1 MRFVHRSLCLAAF
14 VILGA
19 GCSAKVAVAP
29 LPSSSESS
37 RPPTSASGP
46 SPTAT
51 ARPVGET
58 TSCGAI
64 SIADRTTADAYAA
77 MLLAEKLQSTHV
89 FVSAQSVGDDGMM
102 GSGTGPISAAAL
114 SCLAKQVPTVTIVTG
129 PDDPKLPTK
138 KGTGIRELP
147 AGPLVMFGALSLPAD
162 HSTSISIDAGGGDFH
177 GAGYDVTVDASG
189 VVHVVASGQAWI
201 S

>member
-1 MRFVHRSLCLAAF
+1 MRLVHRSLCLAAF

-29 LPSSSESS
+29 LPSSPESS
-37 RPPTSASGP
+37 QPPPSAP

-51 ARPVGET
+51 ARPVAET

-102 GSGTGPISAAAL
+102 GSGTGPISASAL
-114 SCLAKQVPTVTIVTG
+114 SCLAKQMPTVSVVTG

-147 AGPLVMFGALSLPAD
+147 AGPLVMFGAFSLPAD
-162 HSTSISIDAGGGDFH
+162 HSTSISIDAGAGDFH